1 MLLRPFENIL
11 IFSTHRPK
19 TKPATYWIAFTSLG
33 LTLTLNT
40 EEYEYVGEL
49 SPDVGARITIL
60 PQEQMP
66 FPGDEGI
73 SVMPGMVTFV
83 GLRKVNLRTVSYR
96 GVARGSSRGSGTPP
110 LTPRQYSC

>member
-66 FPGDEGI
+66 FPGTDET
-73 SVMPGMVTFV
+73 VLFPGWVTFF
-83 GLRKVNLRTVSYR
+83 GLGK
-96 GVARGSSRGSGTPP
+96 
-110 LTPRQYSC
+110 